1 MKFVSDLWQVG
12 GFLRVLRFPPATAR
26 HEIHVTEILLKM
38 ALNTIKL
45 LNQTKPNQT
54 ESWIYSRKSWNGC
67 IYKLN

>member
-1 MKFVSDLWQVG
+1 MYVMKFVSDLWQVG

-45 LNQTKPNQT
+45 LNQTKPSHGFIL
-54 ESWIYSRKSWNGC
+54 ESHETVVFIN
-67 IYKLN
+67 